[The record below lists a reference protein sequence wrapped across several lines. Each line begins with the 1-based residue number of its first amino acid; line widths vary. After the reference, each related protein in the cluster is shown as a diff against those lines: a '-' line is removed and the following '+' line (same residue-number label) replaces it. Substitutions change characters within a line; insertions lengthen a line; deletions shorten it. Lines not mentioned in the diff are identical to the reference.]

1 MPRTT
6 VWVGLSVGRLLA
18 AARPGLGYLT
28 PSFTA
33 DRRATARAARQ
44 ARHFLGNGSFSQ
56 AWQQGQALT
65 LDDAIAYTA
74 RRGGGRKRPAT
85 GWASLTPAELEVIR
99 LAAAGLRNQAIA
111 QRLFVA
117 PGTVKTHLTHIFT
130 KLGITTRTELAAQA
144 ATHELR
150 THQTTPCPVTTCAR
164 AHRLICAPHKAT
176 PRHH

>member
-1 MPRTT
+1 
-6 VWVGLSVGRLLA
+6 VA
-18 AARPGLGYLT
+18 
-28 PSFTA
+28 
-33 DRRATARAARQ
+33 
-44 ARHFLGNGSFSQ
+44 
-56 AWQQGQALT
+56 
-65 LDDAIAYTA
+65 AYTA

-150 THQTTPCPVTTCAR
+150 THQTTPLPCDDLRPGAQRTEQADLRSTQGDPETPLVDAYSAIG
-164 AHRLICAPHKAT
+164 AHPRLCERESAHSP
-176 PRHH
+176 

>member
-18 AARPGLGYLT
+18 AADAARPGLGYLT
-28 PSFTA
+28 PGFTA
-33 DRRATARAARQ
+33 DHRAAARAARQ

-74 RRGGGRKRPAT
+74 RRGGRRKRPAT

-117 PGTVKTHLTHIFT
+117 PGTVKTDLTHIFT

-150 THQTTPCPVTTCAR
+150 THQTTPLPCDDLRPGAQRT
-164 AHRLICAPHKAT
+164 AHSAG
-176 PRHH
+176 